1 MYNSCELNCNA
12 DHKTKR
18 KMKYVFQKPL
28 GDAVL
33 RARGE
38 SKLTQSQVAAMIEK
52 DSRTVLNIEKYEGN
66 PKLEVLYPLVRSLEI
81 DRREIL
87 YPEQQLESPS
97 LRRLRTLIDSCN
109 EYEAMKLVPVV
120 ESLLTAL
127 HTGTPE
133 EIK

>member
-1 MYNSCELNCNA
+1 MQA
-12 DHKTKR
+12 TKSKK

-38 SKLTQSQVAAMIEK
+38 SNLTQSQVAAMIEI

-81 DRREIL
+81 DPREIF
-87 YPEQQLESPS
+87 YPERQLESPS
-97 LRRLRTLIDSCN
+97 IRRLRTLIDSCN
-109 EYEAMKLVPVV
+109 EYEATKLLPVV
-120 ESLLTAL
+120 ESLLSVL

>member
-1 MYNSCELNCNA
+1 MQA
-12 DHKTKR
+12 TKSKK

-38 SKLTQSQVAAMIEK
+38 SNLTQSQVAAMIEI

-66 PKLEVLYPLVRSLEI
+66 PKLEVLYPLVRSLGI
-81 DRREIL
+81 DPREIF
-87 YPEQQLESPS
+87 YPERQLESPS
-97 LRRLRTLIDSCN
+97 IRRLRTLIDSCN
-109 EYEAMKLVPVV
+109 EYEATKLLPVV
-120 ESLLTAL
+120 ESLLSVL
-127 HTGTPE
+127 HTDTPE

>member
-1 MYNSCELNCNA
+1 MYNGCEVNCNA
-12 DHKTKR
+12 DHKTKG
-18 KMKYVFQKPL
+18 KNEICVSKPL

-127 HTGTPE
+127 HTDTPE

>member
-1 MYNSCELNCNA
+1 MQT
-12 DHKTKR
+12 TKPKK

-66 PKLEVLYPLVRSLEI
+66 PKLEVLYPLVRSLDI
-81 DRREIL
+81 DPREIFI
-87 YPEQQLESPS
+87 QN
-97 LRRLRTLIDSCN
+97 DS
-109 EYEAMKLVPVV
+109 
-120 ESLLTAL
+120 
-127 HTGTPE
+127 
-133 EIK
+133 

>member
-1 MYNSCELNCNA
+1 MQT
-12 DHKTKR
+12 TKPKK

-38 SKLTQSQVAAMIEK
+38 SKLTQSQVSAMIEK

-81 DRREIL
+81 DPREIF
-87 YPEQQLESPS
+87 YPERQLESSS
-97 LRRLRTLIDSCN
+97 LRRLRTLIDSCS

-120 ESLLTAL
+120 ESLLTVL

>member
-1 MYNSCELNCNA
+1 MQT
-12 DHKTKR
+12 TKPKK

-81 DRREIL
+81 DPREIF
-87 YPEQQLESPS
+87 YPERQLESSS
-97 LRRLRTLIDSCN
+97 LRRLRTLIDSCS

-120 ESLLTAL
+120 ESLLTVL

>member
-1 MYNSCELNCNA
+1 MQT
-12 DHKTKR
+12 TKPKK

-81 DRREIL
+81 DPREIF
-87 YPEQQLESPS
+87 YPERQLESSS
-97 LRRLRTLIDSCN
+97 LRRLRTLIDSCS

-120 ESLLTAL
+120 ESLLTVL
-127 HTGTPE
+127 HTGTP
-133 EIK
+133 

>member
-1 MYNSCELNCNA
+1 MQT
-12 DHKTKR
+12 TKPKK

-81 DRREIL
+81 DPREIF
-87 YPEQQLESPS
+87 YPERQLESPS
-97 LRRLRTLIDSCN
+97 LRRLRTLIDSCS
-109 EYEAMKLVPVV
+109 EYEAMKLLPVV
-120 ESLLTAL
+120 ESLLTVL
-127 HTGTPE
+127 HAGTPE

>member
-1 MYNSCELNCNA
+1 MQA
-12 DHKTKR
+12 TKSKK

-38 SKLTQSQVAAMIEK
+38 SKLTQNQVAAMIEK

-81 DRREIL
+81 DPREIF
-87 YPEQQLESPS
+87 YPERKLESPS
-97 LRRLRTLIDSCN
+97 IRRLRTLIDSCN
-109 EYEAMKLVPVV
+109 EYEAAKLLPVV
-120 ESLLTAL
+120 ESLLSIL
-127 HTGTPE
+127 HTDTPE

>member
-1 MYNSCELNCNA
+1 MQT
-12 DHKTKR
+12 TKPKK

-81 DRREIL
+81 DPREIF
-87 YPEQQLESPS
+87 YPERQFESSS
-97 LRRLRTLIDSCN
+97 LRRLRTLIDSCS

-120 ESLLTAL
+120 ESLLTVL

>member
-1 MYNSCELNCNA
+1 MQT
-12 DHKTKR
+12 TKPKK

-66 PKLEVLYPLVRSLEI
+66 PKLEVLYPLVRSLDI
-81 DRREIL
+81 DPREIF
-87 YPEQQLESPS
+87 YPERQLESSS
-97 LRRLRTLIDSCN
+97 LRRLRILIDSCS
-109 EYEAMKLVPVV
+109 EYEVMRLVPVV
-120 ESLLTAL
+120 ESLLTVL

-133 EIK
+133 EIKSGPPAKPGA

>member
-1 MYNSCELNCNA
+1 MQT
-12 DHKTKR
+12 TKPKK

-81 DRREIL
+81 DPREIF
-87 YPEQQLESPS
+87 YPERQLESPP
-97 LRRLRTLIDSCN
+97 LRRLRTLIDSCS

-120 ESLLTAL
+120 ESLLTVL
-127 HTGTPE
+127 HAGTPE

>member
-1 MYNSCELNCNA
+1 M
-12 DHKTKR
+12 
-18 KMKYVFQKPL
+18 
-28 GDAVL
+28 

-81 DRREIL
+81 DPREIF
-87 YPEQQLESPS
+87 YPERQLESSS
-97 LRRLRTLIDSCN
+97 LRRLRTLIDSCS

-120 ESLLTAL
+120 ESLLTVL

>member
-1 MYNSCELNCNA
+1 MQA
-12 DHKTKR
+12 TKSKK

-38 SKLTQSQVAAMIEK
+38 SNLTQSQVAAIIEI

-81 DRREIL
+81 DPREIF
-87 YPEQQLESPS
+87 YPERQLESPS
-97 LRRLRTLIDSCN
+97 IRRLRTLIDSCN
-109 EYEAMKLVPVV
+109 EYEATKLLPVV
-120 ESLLTAL
+120 ESLLSVL
-127 HTGTPE
+127 HTDTPE

>member
-1 MYNSCELNCNA
+1 MQT
-12 DHKTKR
+12 TKPKK

-81 DRREIL
+81 DPRKIF
-87 YPEQQLESPS
+87 YPERQLESSS
-97 LRRLRTLIDSCN
+97 LRRLRTLIDSCS

-120 ESLLTAL
+120 ESLLTVL

>member
-1 MYNSCELNCNA
+1 MQA
-12 DHKTKR
+12 TKPKK

-38 SKLTQSQVAAMIEK
+38 SKLTQSQVATMIDK

-81 DRREIL
+81 DPREIF
-87 YPEQQLESPS
+87 YPERQLESPS
-97 LRRLRTLIDSCN
+97 IRRLRTLIDSCN
-109 EYEAMKLVPVV
+109 EYEAKKLIPVV
-120 ESLLTAL
+120 ESLLSVL
-127 HTGTPE
+127 HDDITE